1 MVNNKKS
8 GNTIKSN
15 QEIKSNIDSA
25 IGKAFKTYRKR
36 RHLTQGAIAEKLE
49 ISEKFISRLENGNS
63 GVKMETLVNYMNVLG
78 IVPNVVFKDL
88 ITNQQAK
95 FQIDLSNKISELT
108 EEKLYFLDAFVD
120 ALKKL

>member
-49 ISEKFISRLENGNS
+49 ISEKYISRLENGNS

-78 IVPNVVFKDL
+78 IVPNVVFNVLYCFCTSFK
-88 ITNQQAK
+88 
-95 FQIDLSNKISELT
+95 LSSCVFACNISFSAT
-108 EEKLYFLDAFVD
+108 FFSSSNNFS
-120 ALKKL
+120 

>member
-15 QEIKSNIDSA
+15 QEIKSYIDSS
-25 IGKAFKTYRKR
+25 IGKAFKTYRKK
-36 RHLTQGAIAEKLE
+36 RHLTQDAIAEKLE
-49 ISEKFISRLENGNS
+49 ISEKYISRLENGNS